1 LRVSTIIIAVIGALV
16 LAACSSSEPEAGP
29 DGEPPSLA
37 AEMIEGEL
45 ATSIGLGPLVPSCN
59 DPAVLALDSVFDCT
73 ATTETGDVI
82 QLHGSVTPEGKLAL
96 MTTNLVS
103 ASALPGFEREVAA
116 MLNDSVGSNFT
127 AESVDCGSTAVVLPP
142 DFVMGCALVM
152 PASGEV
158 FDVTLTITDLDG
170 RAFSLV
176 VSDQPRTSTTTE
188 TEGGAGSDGESQG

>member
-1 LRVSTIIIAVIGALV
+1 
-16 LAACSSSEPEAGP
+16 
-29 DGEPPSLA
+29 
-37 AEMIEGEL
+37 MIEGEL
-45 ATSIGLGPLVPSCN
+45 ATSIGLGPLVSSCN
-59 DPAVLALDSVFDCT
+59 DPAALALDSVFDCT
-73 ATTETGDVI
+73 ATTETGEVI

-96 MTTNLVS
+96 VTTNLVS

-188 TEGGAGSDGESQG
+188 PEGGAGSDGESQG